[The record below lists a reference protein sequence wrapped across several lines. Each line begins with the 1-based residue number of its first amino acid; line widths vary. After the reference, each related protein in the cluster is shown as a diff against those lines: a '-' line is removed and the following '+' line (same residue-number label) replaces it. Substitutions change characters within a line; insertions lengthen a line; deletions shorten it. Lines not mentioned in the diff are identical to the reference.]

1 MKLKRSKKSESKN
14 LVTKEIPASSIAL
27 PKVDTIIKA
36 LTGLESDID
45 SLHQKVGDMKKQLN
59 QKVLSEIDKLREK
72 VIQMATKEAETINA
86 EAREKARAEGQRIRT
101 AGDVNLKD
109 VQNKI
114 DAKFNAVDQVVSIV
128 LKA

>member
-86 EAREKARAEGQRIRT
+86 EAREKARAEGQRITT